1 MTLPEKLDTIRETM
15 LYVLPAGPF
24 RARNGR
30 WPMMEATIMR
40 LGLSKVVKVRVSNAL
55 QMAVET
61 AARRDH
67 STVSEFIRRTVVD
80 RLRADG
86 MLPD

>member
-1 MTLPEKLDTIRETM
+1 
-15 LYVLPAGPF
+15 
-24 RARNGR
+24 
-30 WPMMEATIMR
+30 MMEATIMR